1 MRVLSAP
8 QGFLAALGR
17 ARASTWRDKL
27 SPFLTILKHACMHA
41 SICAIQGDNDLMVG
55 AGNLKG
61 ENCRFLER
69 NAEDGDIA
77 GEDGSHPI
85 TQAVYLTWGTPVG
98 AAGFGPK
105 TLAGKI
111 FSWSWSFWCLLV
123 TAAYTATLASAFT
136 VQAATSSL
144 VSDIE
149 DIQRSGLPVCIVKGS
164 AIEDIMLKQ
173 YPKIA
178 SVPVDSEVELYTSMR
193 AGKCTAAVTFHQ
205 YWHQYRSK
213 RAVNG
218 VEGTCRHVSP
228 AGSTIL
234 SGEGGFVI
242 KADSGGQRGKCT
254 SLIRD
259 VFDLHMNDMFLDGFI
274 QDEMAY
280 FFSQQADM
288 KPHCPS
294 AGPGTALDTDNQTDI
309 LGMAGTFLIH
319 AAFSLLALLITLA
332 QSFIKVL
339 YAHPRC
345 ALRDV

>member
-1 MRVLSAP
+1 MLLDTSCIPRMLLLPTHVRMRA
-8 QGFLAALGR
+8 
-17 ARASTWRDKL
+17 T
-27 SPFLTILKHACMHA
+27 
-41 SICAIQGDNDLMVG
+41 
-55 AGNLKG
+55 NLI
-61 ENCRFLER
+61 N
-69 NAEDGDIA
+69 NVVD
-77 GEDGSHPI
+77 
-85 TQAVYLTWGTPVG
+85 
-98 AAGFGPK
+98 
-105 TLAGKI
+105 
-111 FSWSWSFWCLLV
+111 
-123 TAAYTATLASAFT
+123 ATLIANTYEHS
-136 VQAATSSL
+136 VMREC
-144 VSDIE
+144 SDIE

-309 LGMAGTFLIH
+309 LGMAG
-319 AAFSLLALLITLA
+319 
-332 QSFIKVL
+332 K
-339 YAHPRC
+339 
-345 ALRDV
+345 